1 MQIRDARPMD
11 AEFIFQLGDL
21 EFTPYGEHGGVRCL
35 KGMNSP
41 GAMTLVCEDETTRQ
55 PLGFAIVTIWKR
67 LPYLFALATDP
78 ERRRFGVGK
87 ALMQECFI
95 RIPSKFGRSELVL
108 HVAESNHAALSLF
121 KWLGFQETPEPGGR
135 RRRWP
140 GVPDVAIR
148 MVRTLSGAASS
159 QS

>member
-1 MQIRDARPMD
+1 MQIRDARPGD

-35 KGMNSP
+35 KGMNLP
-41 GAMTLVCEDETTRQ
+41 GAMTLVCEDKSTRQ
-55 PLGFAIVTIWKR
+55 PLGFAIVTIWNG
-67 LPYLFALATDP
+67 LPYLFALATAP
-78 ERRRFGVGK
+78 ERRRSGVGK
-87 ALMQECFI
+87 ALMQECFL
-95 RIPSKFGRSELVL
+95 RIPSELRGSELVL

-121 KWLGFQETPEPGGR
+121 RSLGFHETPEPSAYPM
-135 RRRWP
+135 RWP

-148 MVRTLSGAASS
+148 MVRQLSGIAS